1 MKVHFRE
8 QYGSRGEEILYVTP
22 AGTSANSGASEF
34 LKRSITWPYAGPGIY
49 WPAIRM
55 LRTAAFIQW
64 HLFFISSFF
73 SFLSFFVIDQDTIV
87 RVPLKRSTGSDQLI
101 IKENFG
107 LYRLFQ
113 KIFLPQGYPDSVSED
128 YIYYQL
134 WDTLQ
139 AFCSTISGQFW
150 CDEIF

>member
-34 LKRSITWPYAGPGIY
+34 LKRSITWPYAEPGIY

-55 LRTAAFIQW
+55 LRTAALIQW

-73 SFLSFFVIDQDTIV
+73 FFSFFFCHRSRHDCKSTIEKV
-87 RVPLKRSTGSDQLI
+87 GGEWPANYQGKFRTVSLVP
-101 IKENFG
+101 ENILTTRLSGQCQWG
-107 LYRLFQ
+107 LYLLS
-113 KIFLPQGYPDSVSED
+113 IVGHASS
-128 YIYYQL
+128 I
-134 WDTLQ
+134 LQ
-139 AFCSTISGQFW
+139 YN
-150 CDEIF
+150 